1 MAKYT
6 LIASRDPFESKGS
19 ADYYQLASDLKREGN
34 DVTVFLVQNAV
45 LGARLGASAGD
56 LGKLTGA
63 GVTVLADRFSLRER
77 GIGTER
83 LTAGVRASDIDV
95 IVDHMAEGRKV
106 VWH

>member
-19 ADYYQLASDLKREGN
+19 AEYFQLATDLKRDGN

-45 LGARLGASAGD
+45 LGARKGPAVTELTKLTSAG
-56 LGKLTGA
+56 
-63 GVTVLADRFSLRER
+63 VSVLADSFSLRER
-77 GIGTER
+77 GIGGDR
-83 LTAGVRASDIDV
+83 LAAGVRTSEIDV

>member
-19 ADYYQLASDLKREGN
+19 ADYFQLATDLKRDGN

-45 LGARLGASAGD
+45 LGARKGPAATELTKLTSAG
-56 LGKLTGA
+56 
-63 GVTVLADRFSLRER
+63 VSVLADSFSLRER
-77 GIGTER
+77 GITS
-83 LTAGVRASDIDV
+83 LASGVRTSEIDV